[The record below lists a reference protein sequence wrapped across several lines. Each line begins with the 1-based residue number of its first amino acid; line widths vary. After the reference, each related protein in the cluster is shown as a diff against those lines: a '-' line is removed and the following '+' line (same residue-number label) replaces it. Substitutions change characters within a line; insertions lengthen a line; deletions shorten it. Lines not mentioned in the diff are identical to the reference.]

1 MNFKYYIPTR
11 ILFGTGSLQQL
22 GDQELP
28 GKKAMIVTT
37 HGQSVKKYGYLDR
50 VIEQLEKQN
59 IEYLLFDK
67 ILPNP
72 IKSHVN

>member
-1 MNFKYYIPTR
+1 MMNFKYYIPTR

-37 HGQSVKKYGYLDR
+37 HGQSVKNM
-50 VIEQLEKQN
+50 VIL
-59 IEYLLFDK
+59 IESL
-67 ILPNP
+67 N
-72 IKSHVN
+72 S